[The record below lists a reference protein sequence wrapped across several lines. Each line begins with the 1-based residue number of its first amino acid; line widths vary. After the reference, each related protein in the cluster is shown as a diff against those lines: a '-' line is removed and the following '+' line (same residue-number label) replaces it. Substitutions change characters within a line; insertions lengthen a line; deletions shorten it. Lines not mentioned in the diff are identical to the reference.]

1 MFDKLRNIAF
11 AIWLIVAF
19 PAMLKIAFALA
30 EEGWQLW
37 KQLLRQLFRSK
48 GPDSQVRTHP
58 PMGGSI
64 LIMTSVYP
72 ACTSLRVS
80 GVFVFFV

>member
-1 MFDKLRNIAF
+1 MGSVLLRVGRHSTILVEARDVPF

-19 PAMLKIAFALA
+19 PAILKIAFALA

-48 GPDSQVRTHP
+48 GPDS
-58 PMGGSI
+58 
-64 LIMTSVYP
+64 TS
-72 ACTSLRVS
+72 
-80 GVFVFFV
+80 

>member
-1 MFDKLRNIAF
+1 VFAMFDKLRNIAF

-19 PAMLKIAFALA
+19 PAILKIAFALA

-48 GPDSQVRTHP
+48 GPDS
-58 PMGGSI
+58 
-64 LIMTSVYP
+64 TS
-72 ACTSLRVS
+72 
-80 GVFVFFV
+80 